1 MSTGIDHRKADA
13 GTFRTNL
20 EQSRCDSDQ
29 MLRTASLG
37 RAWLRLTWSR
47 HSSTKPPIQ
56 NQQLN
61 EPGSSANSSSN
72 SAFGGA
78 SSIPG
83 SDSHPELVNATTD
96 SVAPTGTA
104 LVQRKAVEKIGTL
117 FSQFNAQMHKM
128 TGYDEIEAL
137 KRQVAQQGEHLSH

>member
-1 MSTGIDHRKADA
+1 
-13 GTFRTNL
+13 
-20 EQSRCDSDQ
+20 

-47 HSSTKPPIQ
+47 HSSTKPPIE

-61 EPGSSANSSSN
+61 EPSTSANPSSN
-72 SAFGGA
+72 SASGRA
-78 SSIPG
+78 SSILG
-83 SDSHPELVNATTD
+83 SDSNPDLVNATTGTD
-96 SVAPTGTA
+96 SVAPTSTA

-117 FSQFNAQMHKM
+117 FSQFSAQMHKL

-137 KRQVAQQGEHLSH
+137 KRQVAQQGEHLS